1 MQGKWNIAYF
11 YVEFANYIFYLKMV
25 ISFSDT
31 YDIIEK

>member
-11 YVEFANYIFYLKMV
+11 YVEFANHTFYLK